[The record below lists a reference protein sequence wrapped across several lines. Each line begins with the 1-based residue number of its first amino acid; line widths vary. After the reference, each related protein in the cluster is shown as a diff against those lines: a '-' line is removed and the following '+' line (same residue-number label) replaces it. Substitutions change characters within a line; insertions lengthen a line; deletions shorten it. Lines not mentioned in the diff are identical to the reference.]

1 MIVTQVR
8 LVWGYAGQV
17 VPIAGARCCVKLC
30 HTYCAFDIQMEYMG
44 HANTLMIQ
52 GPLGPYGRGEKG
64 AGVVRSLPIQGR

>member
-52 GPLGPYGRGEKG
+52 GPLGPYGRGGKG
-64 AGVVRSLPIQGR
+64 VRVVISLPIQGR